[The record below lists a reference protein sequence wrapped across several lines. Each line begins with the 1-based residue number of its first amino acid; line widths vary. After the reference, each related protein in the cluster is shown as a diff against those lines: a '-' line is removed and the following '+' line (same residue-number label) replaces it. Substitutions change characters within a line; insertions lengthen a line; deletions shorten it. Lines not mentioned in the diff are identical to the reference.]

1 MGAEIKVIL
10 AERLAQMNITRY
22 RIAQLSGVSYPNI
35 DAYYKD
41 RISRF
46 NKETLLRICLALD
59 CQPGDIIR
67 LVETEDSIKDGA

>member
-22 RIAQLSGVSYPNI
+22 RLAQLSGVSYPNI

-59 CQPGDIIR
+59 CQPGDILR
-67 LVETEDSIKDGA
+67 LVETDDSIKDGA

>member
-22 RIAQLSGVSYPNI
+22 RLAQLSGVSYPNI

-46 NKETLLRICLALD
+46 NKETLLLICLALD
-59 CQPGDIIR
+59 CQPGDI
-67 LVETEDSIKDGA
+67 LEYVNSDTEL